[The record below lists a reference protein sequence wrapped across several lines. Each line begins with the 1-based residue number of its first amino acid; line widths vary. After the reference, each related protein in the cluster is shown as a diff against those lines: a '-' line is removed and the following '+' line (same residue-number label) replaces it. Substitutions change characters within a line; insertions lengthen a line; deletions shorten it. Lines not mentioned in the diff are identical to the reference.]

1 MKVPE
6 PRKLDCGTWF
16 IQMRL
21 NGQSVPVTAPSKREC
36 VKKAEL
42 IKAEYRS
49 GKREVAQKT
58 DKSIREVMSAY
69 IDSIRVTASP
79 ATVRGYT
86 SVMNTRFL
94 SIADKP
100 ISKVK
105 DWQGVID
112 AEAKIVSAKTV
123 KNAWGL
129 LATALRHADIKPPDV
144 HMPRVVP
151 ADKEWLEPDEILR
164 FIKLMEGDRFEIPA
178 LLALHGLRRSEIFA
192 LSYDSIDL
200 KSNTIAV
207 HGAAVLGEDG
217 KLVQKKEN
225 KNASSRR
232 IIPIMIPELAAA
244 IERIPAEQRTGKI
257 YDANATTLYWK
268 INQVCEKNGLPKV
281 GVHGLRHSFA
291 SLAYHLGLSEQE
303 TMELGGWSDYN
314 TMRKIYTHLAM
325 VDRLKGQNK
334 MAAFFAAG
342 ANSDKNAN

>member
-1 MKVPE
+1 MPVSKVKNWQKVIDDE
-6 PRKLDCGTWF
+6 AQTVSVKTLKSSWSFLCTS
-16 IQMRL
+16 MRYAKIVVPDVRL
-21 NGQSVPVTAPSKREC
+21 PQSVPR
-36 VKKAEL
+36 
-42 IKAEYRS
+42 
-49 GKREVAQKT
+49 
-58 DKSIREVMSAY
+58 
-69 IDSIRVTASP
+69 
-79 ATVRGYT
+79 
-86 SVMNTRFL
+86 
-94 SIADKP
+94 
-100 ISKVK
+100 
-105 DWQGVID
+105 D
-112 AEAKIVSAKTV
+112 AK
-123 KNAWGL
+123 
-129 LATALRHADIKPPDV
+129 
-144 HMPRVVP
+144 
-151 ADKEWLEPDEILR
+151 WLEPDEILR
-164 FIKLMEGDRFEIPA
+164 FVKLMEGDRFEIPA

-200 KSNTIAV
+200 KSNTITV

-303 TMELGGWSDYN
+303 TMELGGWADYN
-314 TMRKIYTHLAM
+314 TMRKIYTHLAK

-342 ANSDKNAN
+342 ANSDENANKNANNKNFS